1 MAPVFM
7 LSTRKLVGGI
17 HMPEV
22 IDIPSTDRDTVH
34 GMHFCVQGILHVG
47 LYVYL

>member
-1 MAPVFM
+1 MTPVFM

-17 HMPEV
+17 HCMPEV
-22 IDIPSTDRDTVH
+22 TDRDTVH

-47 LYVYL
+47 L